1 MRSRFFKFFA
11 ACAILALASAPRLA
25 HADEAKVGY
34 TTLTVAGA
42 TAERGDP
49 SNRLRVVVWYPAT
62 PDTIV
67 HPIDVG
73 PPDVPFFSE
82 GDGARDAQI
91 APTAAKQPFIV
102 VSHGT
107 GGTNMDLTW
116 LCAGL
121 VAHGYIVASVDH
133 PGNNALDKPTVAG
146 SSLWWQRAND
156 LSRTID
162 GVLAVPRF
170 AALIDA
176 SRIGAAGFSLG
187 GYSVLVLGGARGDV
201 RRIQAYCA
209 RNPAS
214 PVCTE
219 VGTPGFP
226 DIAAQARKLA
236 AADPLFRE
244 AIAENATSHKDVRV
258 RAILAIA
265 PALGPALIPQS
276 LHDITVPVA
285 FIAGFGDP
293 VLPVDDNVIPD
304 ALAIPDAELTILP
317 KPAGHYTFLTD
328 CAQAGRERFHAIC
341 DDAGPS
347 RQALHERALSLARS
361 FFERAL
367 GR

>member
-1 MRSRFFKFFA
+1 M
-11 ACAILALASAPRLA
+11 LALASAPRLA
-25 HADEAKVGY
+25 KADEAKVGY
-34 TTLTVAGA
+34 TNLTVAGA

-49 SNRLRVVVWYPAT
+49 SDRLRVVVWYPAA
-62 PDTIV
+62 PGAVV

-91 APTAAKQPFIV
+91 APTAAKLPFIV

-107 GGTNMDLTW
+107 GGTNMDLSW

-121 VAHGYIVASVDH
+121 AAHGYVVASVDH

-146 SSLWWQRAND
+146 STLWWQRAND

-170 AALIDA
+170 APLIDA

-201 RRIQAYCA
+201 RRIEAYCA
-209 RNPAS
+209 HDPAS

-219 VGTPGFP
+219 VGTPGIA
-226 DIAAQARKLA
+226 DIAAQAKKLS

-244 AIAENATSHKDVRV
+244 AIAENATSHRDARV
-258 RAILAIA
+258 RAILAIS

-276 LHDITVPVA
+276 LRDMTVPVA

-304 ALAIPDAELTILP
+304 ALAIPNAELTILP

-328 CAQAGRERFHAIC
+328 CAPAGRERFRSIC

-347 RQALHERALSLARS
+347 RRAVHERALSLAHA
-361 FFERAL
+361 FFDRTL
-367 GR
+367 GQ